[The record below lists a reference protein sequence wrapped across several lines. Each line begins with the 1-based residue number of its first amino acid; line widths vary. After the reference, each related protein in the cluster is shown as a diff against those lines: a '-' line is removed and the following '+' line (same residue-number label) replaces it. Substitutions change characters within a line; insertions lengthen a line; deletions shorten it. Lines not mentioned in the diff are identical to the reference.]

1 MNIEKSAR
9 YARDVTK
16 KVKSNKL
23 SIKTIKEAERLFEEN
38 PLDKSLRYHQ
48 IKCKKDK
55 HRWSITIPNTQYRI
69 LVSDYG
75 ENKLFLNLLD
85 HKEYDRINKK
95 C

>member
-1 MNIEKSAR
+1 MIIEKSSG
-9 YARDVTK
+9 YARSVTK
-16 KVKSNKL
+16 KVKAHKL
-23 SIKTIKEAERLFEEN
+23 SLETIEETEKLYKEN
-38 PLDKSLRYHQ
+38 PQNPSLRYHQ

-75 ENKLFLNLLD
+75 ESVLFVNLLD
-85 HKEYDRINKK
+85 HKEYDRVNKK

>member
-1 MNIEKSAR
+1 MIIEKLPR
-9 YARDVTK
+9 YDRDVDK
-16 KVKSNKL
+16 KVKLNKL
-23 SIKTIKEAERLFEEN
+23 TKDQIGEAEKLFEEN
-38 PLDKSLRYHQ
+38 PKNPSLRYHQ

-75 ENKLFLNLLD
+75 DKAYFLMLLD
-85 HKEYDRINKK
+85 HKEYDRANKK